1 MNILLVDDDPIAL
14 RVVGALL
21 RDQGHQ
27 VTIAN
32 DGAEGLALFAAG
44 NFPVVVTDWVMPK
57 LDGIELV
64 GRIRNYTDRPYTYV
78 IFLTAKVEH
87 SDAVRALSEGADDLL
102 AKPVQQA
109 DLVARLR
116 VAERILGLQ
125 TQLIARNQQVESV
138 NQRMQRDLDAAGRV
152 QRALLPIRSPAVAG
166 WQAAWRSQPCDELA
180 GDTLNVFQLDEHHIA
195 GYVLDVSGHGVSA
208 ALLAVQV
215 SRLLSPLMSA
225 GSMLKESAAP
235 PTHYRL
241 VPPLELLRNLAV
253 RFPFQI
259 ESPQFFTII
268 YVIID
273 VRSGEAIIASAGHPG
288 PLVLGTDGVCR
299 SQDLASN
306 AIGMLD
312 ASLCE
317 FAELRLTVQPGERL
331 VLYSDGISEARNQA
345 GEVFDAPRIAVSIE
359 RSREQPLETALDQL
373 LADLATF
380 TGGRAVGDDISLL
393 AIERDRTH
401 VTTK

>member
-27 VTIAN
+27 VTIAR

-44 NFPVVVTDWVMPK
+44 NFPVIVTDWVMPNM
-57 LDGIELV
+57 DGIELV
-64 GRIRNYTDRPYTYV
+64 GRIRSYTDRAYTYV
-78 IFLTAKVEH
+78 IFLTAKGEH

-125 TQLIARNQQVESV
+125 TQLIARNHQLESV

-152 QRALLPIRSPAVAG
+152 QRALLPVRSPAIHG
-166 WQAAWRSQPCDELA
+166 WHAAWRSQPCDELA
-180 GDTLNVFQLDEHHIA
+180 GDTLNVFQLDENHIA
-195 GYVLDVSGHGVSA
+195 AYVLDVSGHGVSS

-225 GSMLKESAAP
+225 GSMLKEPAAP

-241 VPPLELLRNLAV
+241 VPPLELLRSLAA

-268 YVIID
+268 YLVID
-273 VRSGEAIIASAGHPG
+273 VRSGEAVIASGGHPG
-288 PLVLGTDGVCR
+288 PLMLTNDGVCR
-299 SQDLASN
+299 SLDVASN

-312 ASLCE
+312 VSQCE
-317 FAELRLTVQPGERL
+317 FVEVRLTVQPGERL
-331 VLYSDGISEARNQA
+331 VLYSDGVSEARNQA
-345 GEVFDAPRIAVSIE
+345 GEVFDAPRIAVSLE
-359 RSREQPLETALDQL
+359 RSRERPLEAALDGV

-380 TGGRAVGDDISLL
+380 TGGKAVGDDISLL
-393 AIERDRTH
+393 AIERDKSR
-401 VTTK
+401 